1 MFRDLNDEIDE
12 VNSKTGGPVGGGKI
26 RTQYDADVRDYA
38 NKQGVPMSK
47 AAEIFSDRDSKNEE
61 VENLKEIRDNWVRL
75 GMGKADYIKWTKYQ
89 NAKIVEKNN
98 VANGDPNRVGYIPK
112 AVEVLQAKD
121 GSYISMS
128 EYERLNDKYKNASTF
143 SSYYD
148 EKIRAAENQYE
159 TEKWQKIN
167 GAKKEEEDVK
177 NQQDEWQ
184 KLIDEMNDRIKG
196 LKAGGG
202 AVAPKGKTDVGTVDK
217 IKDTVDV
224 TDEDL
229 KFMRDFAEREV
240 INKIQTT
247 ALSPQI
253 NVEFSGEIKETVDV
267 NEMIGKVTEELENV
281 IHNSAAGVHL

>member
-1 MFRDLNDEIDE
+1 MTIYGIAIEEYNRKNKLYQQAND
-12 VNSKTGGPVGGGKI
+12 S
-26 RTQYDADVRDYA
+26 
-38 NKQGVPMSK
+38 
-47 AAEIFSDRDSKNEE
+47 
-61 VENLKEIRDNWVRL
+61 
-75 GMGKADYIKWTKYQ
+75 
-89 NAKIVEKNN
+89 
-98 VANGDPNRVGYIPK
+98 ANGLFGI
-112 AVEVLQAKD
+112 
-121 GSYISMS
+121 
-128 EYERLNDKYKNASTF
+128 NDK
-143 SSYYD
+143 
-148 EKIRAAENQYE
+148 IQAAENQYE

-167 GAKKEEEDVK
+167 EAKKEEEDVK
-177 NQQDEWQ
+177 NQQNEWQ